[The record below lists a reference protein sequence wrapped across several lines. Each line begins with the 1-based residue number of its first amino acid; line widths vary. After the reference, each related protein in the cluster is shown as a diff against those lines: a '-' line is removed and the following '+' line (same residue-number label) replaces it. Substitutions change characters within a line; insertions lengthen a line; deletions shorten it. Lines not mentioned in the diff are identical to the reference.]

1 MNSAIRNRLLLILFI
16 FSLGVYALLPSIRYA
31 LMDDNDIS
39 NLSEEQLNYFETK
52 SIKQGLD
59 LKGGIYIVLEVDL
72 PQLVDNLAKNKDK
85 KFNEFLEKLRNDYN
99 DSTLD
104 FFTLFEDEAEKR
116 EIKLPRYFIS
126 YGKTKE
132 QIISE
137 LSLQSDDSIK
147 RVIEIRK
154 E

>member
-1 MNSAIRNRLLLILFI
+1 MTQININNDQVLSDVNSEIKVIASLVANILTDEF
-16 FSLGVYALLPSIRYA
+16 G
-31 LMDDNDIS
+31 
-39 NLSEEQLNYFETK
+39 
-52 SIKQGLD
+52 
-59 LKGGIYIVLEVDL
+59 
-72 PQLVDNLAKNKDK
+72 
-85 KFNEFLEKLRNDYN
+85 NEFLEKLRNDYN

-147 RVIEIRK
+147 RVIEII
-154 E
+154 ENS